1 MVVVLVVDTEGS
13 PVVVGAAVVVVV
25 SGQGL
30 YRPKGAKTGRLQSGW
45 KRPNILSSSTTRG
58 LERRGEIRQSR
69 KTEVFMALTSHKV
82 ENSMERLAKQ
92 VYLYIHIW
100 EIESFVISVMLSKEE
115 II

>member
-1 MVVVLVVDTEGS
+1 MLVVDTEGS

-58 LERRGEIRQSR
+58 LERRGEIRQNR
-69 KTEVFMALTSHKV
+69 KTEVFMALTSQKV
-82 ENSMERLAKQ
+82 ETLWRDLPNRCIFIFKFGKLN
-92 VYLYIHIW
+92 L
-100 EIESFVISVMLSKEE
+100 L
-115 II
+115 

>member
-58 LERRGEIRQSR
+58 LERRGEIRQNR
-69 KTEVFMALTSHKV
+69 KTEVFMALTSQKV
-82 ENSMERLAKQ
+82 ETLWRDLPNRCIFIFKFGKLN
-92 VYLYIHIW
+92 L
-100 EIESFVISVMLSKEE
+100 L
-115 II
+115 